1 MARTLQDILCAFNID
16 FYQVLAQNAQTNVSG
31 VIAGTRTPPV
41 SLTLPSPLDSPG
53 VQPMVPSEFPTA
65 ASTTTQFAKR
75 FRTKMSFDKF
85 DVSCER
91 FEGKHTFAAPDRSY
105 RIIANVRTNVEG
117 NCFRVQRCHEPRHF
131 LTATKCI
138 AES

>member
-1 MARTLQDILCAFNID
+1 
-16 FYQVLAQNAQTNVSG
+16 VSG

-53 VQPMVPSEFPTA
+53 VQPMVPSEFPIA
-65 ASTTTQFAKR
+65 ASTTTQFPKR
-75 FRTKMSFDKF
+75 FRTKMSFEKF

-105 RIIANVRTNVEG
+105 RIIANVRTTSKETVFESNVATNRDTFSQQPSVSRKLDISTVNG
-117 NCFRVQRCHEPRHF
+117 SSF
-131 LTATKCI
+131 TAKMNLI
-138 AES
+138 SN